1 VLQLALECLAR
12 HYGYG
17 HARSRVRALG
27 LLMTLRSALTDC
39 GYATAA
45 KAAPASVRIRCTIE
59 RKPFE
64 R

>member
-1 VLQLALECLAR
+1 MLQLQAATLAR
-12 HYGYG
+12 EC
-17 HARSRVRALG
+17 ALG
-27 LLMTLRSALTDC
+27 LLMTLRSALTDR
-39 GYATAA
+39 GYAAAA